1 MSWSFCVNF
10 QKYQNFTRNLNVLF
24 YDYFLE
30 SVTSSE
36 KWKQLEEDEQKLEEL
51 KESLEKTEHEKGQ
64 INQDKVACKDK
75 LEKGKRVQLIFLKT
89 TKN

>member
-1 MSWSFCVNF
+1 MNF
-10 QKYQNFTRNLNVLF
+10 LKDLF

-51 KESLEKTEHEKGQ
+51 KESLEKTEHEIGQ
-64 INQDKVACKDK
+64 INQDKVTCKDK
-75 LEKGKRVQLIFLKT
+75 LEKGKRVQVNYFLKNT
-89 TKN
+89 IILYFT